1 MAIFRL
7 PVVHLN
13 QIGLH
18 IAVVLPI
25 CFEQYSR
32 VVLLSTLRGLVSW
45 LLRRIDKDEVVS
57 SVWVD
62 VFPDTSLFGCA
73 LKRLKLFRPVVLG
86 VKGEL
91 GDLVI
96 GHRAG

>member
-7 PVVHLN
+7 PVVHLSR
-13 QIGLH
+13 IGLH
-18 IAVVLPI
+18 VAVVLPI
-25 CFEQYSR
+25 CFEQCSR
-32 VVLLSTLRGLVSW
+32 VVLLSTLRGLVGW
-45 LLRRIDKDEVVS
+45 LLRRIDKDKVVS

-62 VFPDTSLFGCA
+62 MFLDASLLGCA
-73 LKRLKLFRPVVLG
+73 LKRLKPFRPVVLG